1 MPDSGP
7 IICNAGPLI
16 ALAMIDRLALLRDL
30 YTRIL
35 VPEAVFREVVEQG
48 VGRVGARQIATA
60 DWLEQTPDLV
70 APDPFLTMELGAGE
84 AAVLT
89 LAAQLNASEVL
100 IDERK
105 ARRIAEV
112 AYGLK
117 PKGTAGILVA
127 AKRRGLLEEIRPALL
142 EMAQKGYY
150 LSARLIDRA
159 CREVGE

>member
-1 MPDSGP
+1 MLETGP
-7 IICNAGPLI
+7 IVRNAGPLI
-16 ALAMIDRLALLRDL
+16 ALAMIERLDLLREL

-35 VPEAVFREVVEQG
+35 VPEAVYREVVDDG
-48 VGRVGARQIATA
+48 VEKVGARQIASA
-60 DWLEQTPDLV
+60 EWLERTPDLV

-89 LAAQLNASEVL
+89 LAAQLNAPEVL

-105 ARRIAEV
+105 ARRIAEH

-127 AKRRGLLEEIRPALL
+127 AKRRGLLEEVWPVLT

>member
-1 MPDSGP
+1 MPETGP

-16 ALAMIDRLALLRDL
+16 ALSMIDRLSLLREL
-30 YTRIL
+30 YSRIL
-35 VPEAVFREVVEQG
+35 VPEAVYREVVDEG
-48 VGRVGARQIATA
+48 VGRVGARQIAAA
-60 DWLEQTPDLV
+60 DWLERTPDLV

-89 LAAQLNASEVL
+89 LAARRNASEVL

-117 PKGTAGILVA
+117 PKGTAGILVT
-127 AKRRGLLEEIRPALL
+127 AKRRGLLDEVRPSL
-142 EMAQKGYY
+142 EDMARRGYY
-150 LSARLIDRA
+150 LSARLINRA